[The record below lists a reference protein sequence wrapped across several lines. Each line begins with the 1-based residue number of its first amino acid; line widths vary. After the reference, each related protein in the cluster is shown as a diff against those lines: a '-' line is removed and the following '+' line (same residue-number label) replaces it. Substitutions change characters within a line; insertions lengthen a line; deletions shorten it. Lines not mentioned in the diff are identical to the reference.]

1 MEKEK
6 GRQEEMM
13 QEERYEANRT
23 AMGGVH
29 ERDKMMSGESR
40 EADGMMSGESREVDG
55 MMSGESREAD
65 GTTPEEKQ
73 EPGSHA
79 VSETWA
85 EETIAD
91 LDDFIESQG
100 IYIRQ

>member
-6 GRQEEMM
+6 RRQEEMM
-13 QEERYEANRT
+13 QEEMMQEEMMQERYKSDGT
-23 AMGGVH
+23 ALEDGY
-29 ERDKMMSGESR
+29 EQREMMPGEGS
-40 EADGMMSGESREVDG
+40 
-55 MMSGESREAD
+55 EAD
-65 GTTPEEKQ
+65 GTPPEETQ

>member
-13 QEERYEANRT
+13 QEERYETNRT
-23 AMGGVH
+23 AMGDGH
-29 ERDKMMSGESR
+29 ERDE
-40 EADGMMSGESREVDG
+40 

-65 GTTPEEKQ
+65 GTTPEEKP